1 MLTARSSAI
10 VNNTCSNKIILMIVI
25 CRYRLKDET
34 AILMQKKNRLQEKL
48 DKHVIFHKFLEK
60 VLEISEEFH
69 EIREVKARYETLT
82 ATHEDLLQSEQENQ
96 EKVEERK
103 QELMKYSEV
112 CALTV

>member
-1 MLTARSSAI
+1 
-10 VNNTCSNKIILMIVI
+10 MIVI
-25 CRYRLKDET
+25 FLYRLKDET